1 MTLASLVK
9 ADSPCF
15 VPHIIHASGVKLST
29 ACSNTMPLRLSG
41 EHLVWTPTGYVQADS
56 LKVGDFLYD
65 QENNQ
70 CEINL
75 VESELNQEYYGLN
88 CEDSEVLADGWKVS
102 TFGITHN
109 VPSLWMKF
117 SSKLFGVKLSSLI
130 GDRFAS
136 LASYLCLI

>member
-1 MTLASLVK
+1 
-9 ADSPCF
+9 
-15 VPHIIHASGVKLST
+15 
-29 ACSNTMPLRLSG
+29 
-41 EHLVWTPTGYVQADS
+41 LVWTPTGYVQADS

-65 QENNQ
+65 QENTK

-88 CEDSEVLADGWKVS
+88 CEESEVLADGWKVS
-102 TFGITHN
+102 TFGVTHN

-117 SSKLFGVKLSSLI
+117 CSILFGVKFSSML

-136 LASYLCLI
+136 IASDLGLI